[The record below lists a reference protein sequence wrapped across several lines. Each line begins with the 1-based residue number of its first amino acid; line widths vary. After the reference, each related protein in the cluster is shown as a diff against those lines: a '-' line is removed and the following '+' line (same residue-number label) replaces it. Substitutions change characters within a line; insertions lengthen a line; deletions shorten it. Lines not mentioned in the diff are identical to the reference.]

1 MENFEKQK
9 KYARAKKRVH
19 EEKGFYSHLT
29 AYIIVNVF
37 LLFINSDFID
47 EGFSN
52 WLNWNLYLTP
62 FFWGIG
68 LFFHWIKVF
77 NPNIIFSKQWE
88 DRKIKEIM
96 DNDNTTDFL

>member
-1 MENFEKQK
+1 MENLEQQNN
-9 KYARAKKRVH
+9 YRHAKKRVQ

-29 AYIIVNVF
+29 AYVIVNIF

-47 EGFSN
+47 EGFNN
-52 WLNWNLYLTP
+52 WLQWNLYITP

-68 LFFHWIKVF
+68 LFFHWVKVF

-88 DRKIKEIM
+88 KRKIKEIM
-96 DNDNTTDFL
+96 EKDDTVDLF

>member
-1 MENFEKQK
+1 MENSNKRVQ
-9 KYARAKKRVH
+9 YDRAKKRV
-19 EEKGFYSHLT
+19 EAEKGFYSHLT
-29 AYIIVNVF
+29 AYIIVNIF
-37 LLFINSDFID
+37 LFLINSNFIND
-47 EGFSN
+47 GFNN

-88 DRKIKEIM
+88 ERKIKEIM
-96 DNDNTTDFL
+96 DKDDTIDFL